1 MDPPEIE
8 FLAENELIS
17 IIPNFSQGKI
27 HLICGDLGPFTPS
40 MPLQVPIWLAIN
52 LRQRQRCRIIPP
64 DWMSVANLTDLKQEE
79 MDSAIFTPMP
89 SPHYKEIAHLLFSVA
104 VPEIPD
110 AEEIQ
115 ALIKDIWDIRMSK
128 LRSSVDAFIKSG
140 ESHAQVD
147 NLTVFEIN
155 FVRPLL
161 TAALYQLQKFKRV
174 IHNVTKHF
182 FLLFSKCVCNF
193 MFYFFHYKFTIPC
206 K

>member
-1 MDPPEIE
+1 MDPSEIE
-8 FLAENELIS
+8 FLAENELITV
-17 IIPNFSQGKI
+17 IPNFSQAKL
-27 HLICGDLGPFTPS
+27 HLICGDCGPFTPS
-40 MPLQVPIWLAIN
+40 IPLQVPLWLAVN

-64 DWMSVANLTDLKQEE
+64 EWMSVAKLNEIKEE
-79 MDSAIFTPMP
+79 EIDSAIFTPMP
-89 SPHYKEIAHLLFSVA
+89 TPHYKEVAHLLFSTA

-110 AEEIQ
+110 AEEIR
-115 ALIKDIWDIRMSK
+115 ALIKDIWDTRMSK

-174 IHNVTKHF
+174 SSF
-182 FLLFSKCVCNF
+182 F
-193 MFYFFHYKFTIPC
+193 
-206 K
+206 